1 MDDSSP
7 QNPTH
12 APHARRVLLI
22 DADDGGRDMTRGLL
36 KLALQGNVE
45 IAETGDIDEA
55 VGMFAS
61 GAAFDCVLLDCDL
74 PGVDVPDALRR
85 IGGACGGEEAE
96 LPCPVVVLNGSD
108 GAARAEAV
116 FGAGAQDRIAKQW
129 LSPPFLRRVLE
140 NAIERFAMQ
149 RRARGQ
155 AAELAEAAERLR
167 ASERQRTLAL
177 EAADMGTFEAAL
189 PGGELTWDRRC
200 RELFGLEDRADV
212 TMAEGIANIHPED
225 RPRVERAIAAALDPA
240 VAAAYDVEYRVAP
253 PGRPVAWVRAV
264 GRVTFR
270 DDPDAPAGRTAER
283 FVGVLT
289 NVTARVQ
296 AERQRAL
303 ALESAQM
310 GTWELDPAADT
321 VAWDERCRAMFG
333 MSDRPITS
341 IGEALL
347 GVHAEDRDRVRA
359 AIDDAMDPATGGEY
373 DVDYRVAPPGGPQR
387 WVRATGR
394 CTFRDDA
401 ECGPVADR
409 FYGVITDVTDRVEAE
424 RQRRVALDSA
434 EMGTWEIDLAAGVIR
449 WDGRCGELIGLDG
462 ESMPVADAFAK
473 VCADDRER
481 VRAAIERAIDPDD
494 VAEYDIEYR
503 VTPGGVARWVR
514 AVGRAVFHAGDDGR
528 RTPERLHGVVMDVTR
543 RRRADDALRRSE
555 DRLRLA
561 QKAAR
566 IGTFEWDI
574 RTNVN
579 TWSPELE
586 ALYGLP
592 PGGFGGSYEAWAER
606 VHPDDLPAAEA
617 CAEEALTTG
626 GFEAEWRAVWP
637 DGSVRWLA
645 ARGHVFRDDA
655 GRPLRMVGANV
666 DITERKR
673 AEEALAQSEA
683 RLRLL
688 FTSIDEGYCLC
699 EMLLDDAGRPH
710 DYRFLEANPLFE
722 RFTGIPDPVGRTAY
736 TAIPGL
742 EPHWRET
749 YARAALGGETLRFE
763 QWAGSLGKWF
773 DVYAAPVGGERRFAI
788 VFRDVT
794 ERKLAEARLRENEAR
809 LRQALD
815 AGGMGSF
822 VWYPDPDRSESD
834 ARTLALFG
842 LQGDSQLTLA
852 GAMATLVHPGDR
864 DRYAAAVAAALD
876 PAGDGAL
883 REEVR
888 IVRPDGEERRL
899 LIQGAAAFDGEPR
912 RVMRMAG
919 LATDVTKRRLAE
931 ERLREREAF
940 NAALMEG
947 STDCVKVLDLDGRIL
962 HMNGPGVAL
971 MEFDSLDDV
980 RGREYASYYFEDQR
994 QEVRDCVARAAEGG
1008 TAGTTAMCPT
1018 ARGTRKWW
1026 DVTVSPVRDEAGRVL
1041 RLLCVSRDVTD
1052 RRAQEEAV
1060 RRSERELRSL
1070 TANIPDIVARFD
1082 RDLRHLFVNEAVT
1095 KATGH
1100 RPEQLIGKTN
1110 LELDMP
1116 PDIVERWRATLAN
1129 TFETGHEQT
1138 HETAYP
1144 SPGGERRYE
1153 TRMIPEPDADG
1164 RVRTVLTLGRDVT
1177 HARRMERQMRASME
1191 EAERA
1196 NAAKDHF
1203 LAVLSHELRT
1213 PLTPVLAAAGEL
1225 ARRDDLPADVRE
1237 DLAMIRR
1244 NVELEAR
1251 LMDDLLDLTRV
1262 ARGKLELE
1270 FRPTDAHD
1278 KIRRVVEMVAAEAEG
1293 KQVTLS
1299 LDLDAARHTVPADAA
1314 RLQQVFWNLLKN
1326 AVKFT
1331 PPGGR
1336 VSLSTRNLDGRLI
1349 VEVSDTGAGI
1359 DADLL
1364 PRIFDAFEQGGGAT
1378 TRQFGGLGL
1387 GLAITKVLV
1396 DLHGGAIAAA
1406 SPGRDEG
1413 ATFTLDLP
1421 TAAPVEPARDRGE
1434 VGPSAAGRL
1443 RVLLIEDDVDTAK
1456 IMARLLKARG
1466 MTVKRADSVATGRRA
1481 LDAESFD
1488 VILSDLGLP
1497 DGSGHD
1503 LLRQARAAGVAT
1515 PAVVLSGFGSERDRE
1530 QSAAVGFAEHLTKP
1544 IDFDALVEAVRR
1556 IAAGPA
1562 MTSTGSDAHAHRTP
1576 SR

>member
-1 MDDSSP
+1 MTD
-7 QNPTH
+7 

-36 KLALQGNVE
+36 KLALRENVE
-45 IAETGDIDEA
+45 ITETGDLDEA
-55 VGMFAS
+55 VGMFAA
-61 GAAFDCVLLDCDL
+61 GATFDCVLLDCDL

-85 IGGACGGEEAE
+85 IGAACGGEEAK

-140 NAIERFAMQ
+140 NAIERFALQ

-270 DDPDAPAGRTAER
+270 DDPDAPEGRAAER

-289 NVTARVQ
+289 NVTDRVQ
-296 AERQRAL
+296 AERQREL

-333 MSDRPITS
+333 MSNRPVTT

-347 GVHAEDRDRVRA
+347 GVHADDRDRVRA
-359 AIDDAMDPATGGEY
+359 AIYGAMDPATGGVY
-373 DVDYRVAPPGGPQR
+373 DVDYRVAPPDGPQR
-387 WVRATGR
+387 WVRATGQ
-394 CTFRDDA
+394 CVFREDA
-401 ECGPVADR
+401 AGGRTPER

-514 AVGRAVFHAGDDGR
+514 AVGRAVFRAGDDGR
-528 RTPERLHGVVMDVTR
+528 RVPERLHGVVMDVTR

-561 QKAAR
+561 QKVAR

-592 PGGFGGSYEAWAER
+592 PGGFGGTYEAWAER

-617 CAEEALTTG
+617 CAEEALATG
-626 GFEAEWRAVWP
+626 GFEAEWRAVRP

-699 EMLLDDAGRPH
+699 EMLLDDAGRPF

-722 RFTGIPDPVGRTAY
+722 RFTGIRDPVGKTAY

-763 QWAGSLGKWF
+763 QWAGPLGKWF

-809 LRQALD
+809 LQQALD

-822 VWYPDPDRSESD
+822 AWDVQDDDPHPDDR
-834 ARTLALFG
+834 LMALFG
-842 LQGDSQLTLA
+842 VDDRRDLTLA
-852 GAMATLVHPGDR
+852 EVIAKRVHPDDR
-864 DRYAAAVAAALD
+864 AAHAAAVKAALD
-876 PAGDGAL
+876 PAGDGL
-883 REEVR
+883 LLHELR
-888 IVRPDGEERRL
+888 IVRPDGAHRRIL
-899 LIQGAAAFDGEPR
+899 MQGRTQFAGDPPR
-912 RVMRMAG
+912 ATRMVG
-919 LATDVTKRRLAE
+919 LATDVTERR
-931 ERLREREAF
+931 
-940 NAALMEG
+940 G
-947 STDCVKVLDLDGRIL
+947 
-962 HMNGPGVAL
+962 
-971 MEFDSLDDV
+971 
-980 RGREYASYYFEDQR
+980 
-994 QEVRDCVARAAEGG
+994 
-1008 TAGTTAMCPT
+1008 
-1018 ARGTRKWW
+1018 
-1026 DVTVSPVRDEAGRVL
+1026 
-1041 RLLCVSRDVTD
+1041 
-1052 RRAQEEAV
+1052 QEEAL

-1070 TANIPDIVARFD
+1070 ADNTPDVVTRFD
-1082 RDLRHLFVNEAVT
+1082 RDLRHVFINAAVT
-1095 KATGH
+1095 KATGR
-1100 RPEQLIGKTN
+1100 RPE
-1110 LELDMP
+1110 ELVGRRTDEVGMP
-1116 PDIVERWRATLAN
+1116 PELVADWNDRLRRVFETGEPQTYAFAHQTPGGERHYEATLVPERDGDGSVATVLSVTRDVTDRHAQDEALRRSERELRTLTANAPDIVARFGHDLRHLFVGGATLTRATGLTPEQVVGKSNRELGFPESFLAGWEAALRR
-1129 TFETGHEQT
+1129 TFETGQEQP
-1138 HETAYP
+1138 HETLFETP
-1144 SPGGERRYE
+1144 EGERFFE
-1153 TRMIPEPDADG
+1153 TRMVPEFGPDNA
-1164 RVRTVLTLGRDVT
+1164 VETVIVVVRDVT
-1177 HARRMERQMRASME
+1177 HRRRAEQQMRRSME

-1278 KIRRVVEMVAAEAEG
+1278 KVRRVVEMVAAEAEG
-1293 KQVTLS
+1293 KQVALS
-1299 LDLDAARHTVPADAA
+1299 LDLDAEHFTVPADAA
-1314 RLQQVFWNLLKN
+1314 RLQQIFWNLLKN

-1331 PPGGR
+1331 PPGGTVR
-1336 VSLSTRNLDGRLI
+1336 LRTTNARDGGGPGDRLV
-1349 VEVSDTGAGI
+1349 VEVIDTGSGIEAG
-1359 DADLL
+1359 LL

-1396 DLHGGAIAAA
+1396 DLHGGAIAAT
-1406 SPGRDEG
+1406 SPGRDQG

-1421 TAAPVEPARDRGE
+1421 TAAPVEPAGDRGE

-1456 IMARLLKARG
+1456 IMARLLKTRG
-1466 MTVKRADSVATGRRA
+1466 MAVQRADSVATGRRA
-1481 LDAESFD
+1481 LEAETFD

-1515 PAVVLSGFGSERDRE
+1515 PAVVLSGFGSDRDRE

-1544 IDFDALVEAVRR
+1544 IDFDALVDAVRR
-1556 IAAGPA
+1556 IAAGTDSTNPA
-1562 MTSTGSDAHAHRTP
+1562 RA
-1576 SR
+1576 